1 MVTIFLL
8 KTWNPELGRE
18 KAIDKFDYIF
28 KILYWKCSIRRK
40 KGQNSAYTIKNVL
53 IFLIYNPDYTNKQQ
67 TNYS

>member
-1 MVTIFLL
+1 MI
-8 KTWNPELGRE
+8 WNPELGRE

-28 KILYWKCSIRRK
+28 KILYLICSIRREK
-40 KGQNSAYTIKNVL
+40 EQNSAYTIKNFL